1 MKAWKNQFS
10 GTFKVFHSW
19 GKVSIP
25 PHSYSEQAWEA
36 LWRLGSMVGLG
47 CFEQVLAET
56 CRKEKEWSMCMWA
69 IVGFHFQVQHYQ
81 VSFIYFFHLF
91 IKYFWRLQLCAQCCA
106 TCWENQDGN
115 TDCLLCM
122 RPQLNRLWQH
132 DIIESS
138 WRLSGISWKY
148 LEASN

>member
-10 GTFKVFHSW
+10 GTFKVFHSR

-36 LWRLGSMVGLG
+36 LWRLGSTVGLG

-81 VSFIYFFHLF
+81 VSFIYFFSF
-91 IKYFWRLQLCAQCCA
+91 IHQIF
-106 TCWENQDGN
+106 
-115 TDCLLCM
+115 
-122 RPQLNRLWQH
+122 
-132 DIIESS
+132 
-138 WRLSGISWKY
+138 
-148 LEASN
+148 LEAPTLCPVLCYMLGKSRRKHRLPSLYETTTKQIMATRYHREFLKAVRDLMEVFGGI